1 MAELTSL
8 EGNFIVGKNTIIDA
22 FIGGQN
28 VVAIYLGKTLVWT
41 KDMPLLGVVL
51 CDEINRQF
59 ITEDETSNI
68 FIDKNLDLNSQFTY
82 LITKLI
88 AFDGLETNYLS
99 HFCFKLNRYSK
110 CIDDTREA
118 QISQPRKYPS
128 KQPDEDSM
136 YRDHISCHR
145 ELLFDIEYRTPKII
159 QKLKTL
165 LLCYFTQETHM
176 ITPNTYF

>member
-51 CDEINRQF
+51 CDEINSRQF

-68 FIDKNLDLNSQFTY
+68 FIDKNLDLNS
-82 LITKLI
+82 
-88 AFDGLETNYLS
+88 
-99 HFCFKLNRYSK
+99 
-110 CIDDTREA
+110 
-118 QISQPRKYPS
+118 
-128 KQPDEDSM
+128 
-136 YRDHISCHR
+136 
-145 ELLFDIEYRTPKII
+145 
-159 QKLKTL
+159 
-165 LLCYFTQETHM
+165 
-176 ITPNTYF
+176 